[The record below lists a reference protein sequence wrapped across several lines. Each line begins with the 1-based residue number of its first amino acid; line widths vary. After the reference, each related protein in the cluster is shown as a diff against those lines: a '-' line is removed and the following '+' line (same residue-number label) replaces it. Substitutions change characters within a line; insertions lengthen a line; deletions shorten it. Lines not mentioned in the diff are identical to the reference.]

1 MPDDG
6 YESPE
11 LAAALLP
18 QAEQVSDAAAAARPS
33 MLREWAIKLGLVKA
47 NPFMVPQ
54 LSPSEQMQLQLRRSF
69 GAPLPPQRSN
79 AVAQPVDMWRS
90 YSNPAPATLADPAWA
105 DIAQAAAQREKI
117 VSEFGD
123 FSKKV
128 LSNPYLVGVGQ

>member
-1 MPDDG
+1 MDDG
-6 YESPE
+6 YESPA

-33 MLREWAIKLGLVKA
+33 RLREWAIKLGLAKA
-47 NPFMVPQ
+47 NPFQVPM
-54 LSPSEQMQLQLRRSF
+54 LSPTEQMQLQLQRTF

-90 YSNPAPATLADPAWA
+90 YSNPAPAAMADPAWS
-105 DIAQAAAQREKI
+105 DIAKATAQRERI
-117 VSEFGD
+117 TAELGD

-128 LSNPYLVGVGQ
+128 LSNPMFVGR